1 MTSMRGRTLTGGPS
15 RECEGF
21 RLSNDG
27 DRSPSQGGQGLGLR
41 VGEGTG
47 LVEIPY
53 VLGLRVGDSIE

>member
-27 DRSPSQGGQGLGLR
+27 DRSPSQGGQVLGLR

-47 LVEIPY
+47 K
-53 VLGLRVGDSIE
+53 S